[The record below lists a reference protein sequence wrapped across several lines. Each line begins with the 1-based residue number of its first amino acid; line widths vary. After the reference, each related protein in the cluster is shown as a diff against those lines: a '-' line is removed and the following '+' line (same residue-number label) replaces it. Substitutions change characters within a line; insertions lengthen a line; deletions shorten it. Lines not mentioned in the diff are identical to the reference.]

1 MAGIEATPRT
11 SESQSG
17 VELDPIQLVAPD
29 GTATAET
36 RYRRDLP
43 PETLAW
49 LYESMV
55 VTRELDTE
63 FVNLQR
69 QGELALFASC
79 RGQEAAQI
87 GAAACLPKTD
97 WIFPQYREIGAF
109 LLRGL
114 TPAQI
119 GAVWRGKWHGGLGF
133 TEKRVAPISIPIGT
147 QGLHAVG
154 AAMAAQRL
162 GEDSVTLAF
171 MGDGAT
177 SEGDVH
183 EALNFAAV
191 FRAPCVFV
199 IQNNH
204 WAISVPVSKQ
214 LAAPSI
220 AHRAIGYGMPGIRVD
235 GNDVLACYAVTAE
248 AAKHARDGGG
258 PTLIE
263 AITYRMGPHTT
274 SDDPTRYRSA
284 AELEFW
290 AARDPIQRYR
300 TYLQTVGVWGERLE
314 ERVAARAKRLR
325 TELREAVVG
334 ADDFAITDV
343 FDTVYH
349 DITPDLLAQREKL
362 LEEIAKEDLGERDG
376 RARA

>member
-11 SESQSG
+11 SGIEPG
-17 VELDPIQLVAPD
+17 VALEPIQLVAPD
-29 GTATAET
+29 GTPTTET

-97 WIFPQYREIGAF
+97 WLFPQYREFGAF

-133 TEKRVAPISIPIGT
+133 TEKCVAPISIPIGT

-171 MGDGAT
+171 LGDGAT
-177 SEGDVH
+177 SAGDVH
-183 EALNFAAV
+183 EALNFASV
-191 FRAPCVFV
+191 FSAPCVFV
-199 IQNNH
+199 VQNNH
-204 WAISVPVSKQ
+204 WAISVPVSRQ
-214 LAAPSI
+214 LVGPSI

-235 GNDVLACYAVTAE
+235 GNDVLACYAVTA
-248 AAKHARDGGG
+248 AAANRARGGGG

-274 SDDPTRYRSA
+274 SDDPTRYRSDE
-284 AELEFW
+284 ELDYW
-290 AARDPIQRYR
+290 AARDPIRRFR
-300 TYLQTVGVWGERLE
+300 TYLQAQRVFSERLE
-314 ERVAARAKRLR
+314 ERVAAKSKRLR
-325 TELREAVVG
+325 TELREAVVD
-334 ADDFAITDV
+334 ADDFDITDV

-349 DITPDLLAQREKL
+349 DITPDLLAQREQVL
-362 LEEIAKEDLGERDG
+362 AEIAKE
-376 RARA
+376 A